1 MSAKTLL
8 LMLISVVVV
17 SAMTTNA
24 PSVHK
29 LPDGFTY
36 LWRFY
41 EEKIKPIKPHLKP
54 VGESLRYA
62 TVENFNGVIVP
73 GYHAGKSRVVLTEKA
88 AAAVYT
94 AQESALAKGYSLLI
108 YDAYRPQRAVDF
120 FYKWATEPESCAK
133 CKANY
138 YPHLSTK
145 LDAFKEPDVYVA
157 SKSRHSGG
165 STMDLTIIGSNL
177 TVHHPPTP
185 IARHLLNNQTVNYLF
200 DNSLDMYTSFDL
212 MDRASWPEGHSLV
225 PSHPYLEN
233 RQILQK
239 IMSDAGFQQYEKE
252 WWHFTLRGEPFP
264 DKYFDFEF

>member
-1 MSAKTLL
+1 M
-8 LMLISVVVV
+8 
-17 SAMTTNA
+17 
-24 PSVHK
+24 
-29 LPDGFTY
+29 
-36 LWRFY
+36 
-41 EEKIKPIKPHLKP
+41 
-54 VGESLRYA
+54 
-62 TVENFNGVIVP
+62 
-73 GYHAGKSRVVLTEKA
+73 LTEKA

-177 TVHHPPTP
+177 TVS
-185 IARHLLNNQTVNYLF
+185 AV
-200 DNSLDMYTSFDL
+200 SL
-212 MDRASWPEGHSLV
+212 AQGA
-225 PSHPYLEN
+225 
-233 RQILQK
+233 IIK
-239 IMSDAGFQQYEKE
+239 
-252 WWHFTLRGEPFP
+252 
-264 DKYFDFEF
+264 